1 MIKSKIKIM
10 SKSKKRSAI
19 YLLAGLM
26 IAITARAQDAPE
38 DISAMLEPIRA
49 AHAMPGMAAAAMKGG
64 RLVAIGA
71 TGLRKANGKE
81 PVTVDDKWHIGSCTK
96 SMTSTL
102 AAMLVEQGKIAWDT
116 KVGATFAELRE
127 SIEPGWNEVTLEQLL
142 AHRGGA
148 PAEPPANLWRT
159 AWATMGTPTEQR
171 SRFVEGLLLRR
182 PEKVGE
188 FTYSNQG
195 YAIAGAMIERV
206 TGRAWEVLM
215 RERIFSPLLMSSA
228 GFGAAATVGK
238 TDQPWGH
245 TGEGLTLTPVP
256 PGPKADNPPA
266 IGPAGT
272 VHCSVR
278 DLVRY
283 AGWHA
288 REGRGAATLL
298 KPPGFTKLHTPVGGE
313 PHYSLG
319 WAVAD
324 RPWGGKVLTHAG
336 SNTMNYAVIW
346 ISPEK
351 DAAFVA
357 ATNVAGEEAT
367 KACDEAI
374 AALIGKVLK

>member
-1 MIKSKIKIM
+1 MNLRAHRWVIF
-10 SKSKKRSAI
+10 
-19 YLLAGLM
+19 LLSLTL
-26 IAITARAQDAPE
+26 IASAQDAPE
-38 DISAMLEPIRA
+38 DVAALLEPIRA
-49 AHAMPGMAAAAMKGG
+49 AHALPGMAAAAMKGG

-81 PVTVDDKWHIGSCTK
+81 AVTVDDKWHIGSCTK

-102 AAMLVEQGKIAWDT
+102 AAMLVEQGKMAWDT
-116 KVGATFAELRE
+116 KVGAVFTEYRE
-127 SIEPGWNEVTLEQLL
+127 SIEPGWNNITLEQLL

-171 SRFVEGLLLRR
+171 RRFVEGLLLRR

-188 FTYSNQG
+188 FVYSNQG

-206 TGRAWEVLM
+206 TGRAWEDLM
-215 RERIFSPLLMSSA
+215 RERIFTPLLMSRA
-228 GFGAAATVGK
+228 GFGAPATVGK

-245 TGEGLTLTPVP
+245 TGEALTLAPVP

-283 AGWHA
+283 AGWHV

-298 KPPGFTKLHTPVGGE
+298 KPAGFAKLHTPIGGD
-313 PHYSLG
+313 PGYSLG

-336 SNTMNYAVIW
+336 SNTMFYAVIW

-357 ATNVAGEEAT
+357 ATNAAGEAAT

-374 AALIGKVLK
+374 AAMIARVLK